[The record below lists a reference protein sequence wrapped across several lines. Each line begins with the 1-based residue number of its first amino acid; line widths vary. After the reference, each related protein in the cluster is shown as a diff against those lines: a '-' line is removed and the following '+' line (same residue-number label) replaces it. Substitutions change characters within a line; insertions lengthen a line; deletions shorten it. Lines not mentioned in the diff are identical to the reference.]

1 MATANCTLTYVRTMD
16 KGTNETSATYH
27 FGYGNAGQRWV
38 TCYKVTVPSYTG
50 TPSSITFSLNVNRG
64 TAYPTNKNST
74 WKIGLDESA
83 PVWSAADGAY
93 TAGSAYAA
101 GWYDKGGSWQGT
113 FSGSITST
121 TVSKVVTI
129 STSSAILDG
138 GNTFY
143 VYLFSGANA
152 YNSIKVTSIS
162 AYITYSSEAV
172 TGTTL
177 YVGTTS
183 SPTSTTAYPTPNKRT
198 VYYRV
203 AGLANPVKNY
213 SQFRVY
219 LSEGFSM
226 SAITDSQYGTVGY
239 TPYGTCI
246 DTYSNASSSAYEF
259 TRSFSIPNANFKI
272 GAITGIVV
280 VASTT
285 TYPNRYWRIGTRSG
299 STYLPVVRNIW
310 PASADWYA
318 NVIDNTVKVTGKTSV
333 QYSSTHSTSNN
344 PQYVKW
350 IGATSGKNYSAAGEN
365 TDYSPYLEAATSWD
379 SGTYLPAYT
388 SATTNNYVETGLSPG
403 TTYTRYFVAGSA
415 WGGTTTY
422 ANYNYFG
429 LKDVVTFTTDANYSG
444 TNTSSVTSA
453 TTATITSTVN
463 NTTNLDGYIY
473 YSTSS
478 GLKSRPSTKQAY
490 SSKKITVNLTNLT
503 ANKKHDYYFYVY
515 SSESGILYS
524 IGSTSFTTDA
534 SSYTQTT
541 TVSSEGITDATINT
555 STPSPTTN
563 LDGKTYFS
571 INSNSSPVSSLNIV
585 GSGSYGG
592 NIVISNL
599 QSDKSYTL
607 YTYVKSSVT
616 GKYYPTGTVD
626 TFSTLA
632 PNYTADCLVTG
643 IGTDCAYLFA
653 TNFSSTNLDGYYVTD
668 VDYGDEATPEAD
680 IVNYKVGLRES
691 KFVSNLVPGMTY
703 TYYFYV
709 LPSSGNLQKI
719 NSLTFTT
726 RSSVVYY
733 GENLTPHR
741 IYMVRNGRLEGIS
754 LYREGTPEI
763 LYLEDGSTITT
774 SDGLVFNTTEGD
786 IDI

>member
-1 MATANCTLTYVRTMD
+1 MATTNCTLSYVRTMD

-50 TPSSITFSLNVNRG
+50 TPSSITFNLSVNRG

-74 WKIGLDESA
+74 WKVGLDEAA

-101 GWYDKGGSWQGT
+101 GWYDKIGSWYNT
-113 FSGSITST
+113 FSGSIGSSN
-121 TVSKVVTI
+121 VSKTI
-129 STSSAILDG
+129 TITTSSAILDS

-143 VYLFSGANA
+143 VYLFSGADNA
-152 YNSIKVTSIS
+152 NSIKLASIS
-162 AYITYSSEAV
+162 AYVTYSSEAV

-183 SPTSTTAYPTPNKRT
+183 TPTSTTAYPTPGKRT
-198 VYYRV
+198 LTWKVT
-203 AGLANPVKNY
+203 GLQYQVKEYTRFYLYKNSGLSFTNGQKTKPSGTQIDSY
-213 SQFRVY
+213 SSTTSTATSFTKSFNIPNVN
-219 LSEGFSM
+219 LLIGSSTG
-226 SAITDSQYGTVGY
+226 VV
-239 TPYGTCI
+239 CI
-246 DTYSNASSSAYEF
+246 AQNAS
-259 TRSFSIPNANFKI
+259 
-272 GAITGIVV
+272 G
-280 VASTT
+280 
-285 TYPNRYWRIGTRSG
+285 YWRIGGSG
-299 STYLPVVRNIW
+299 NTPKTCYVYPK
-310 PASADWYA
+310 ATDWF
-318 NVIDNTVKVTGKTSV
+318 
-333 QYSSTHSTSNN
+333 Q
-344 PQYVKW
+344 
-350 IGATSGKNYSAAGEN
+350 GATSVYPSVNGRSSVTIVAHHLVSNSPIYLNHIELSTSSMSTSGTDTYSGTMSGYCSFDTTSSAATKYIEK
-365 TDYSPYLEAATSWD
+365 
-379 SGTYLPAYT
+379 
-388 SATTNNYVETGLSPG
+388 TGLSAG
-403 TTYTRYFVAGSA
+403 TKYTFYPVAYGN
-415 WGGTTTY
+415 TIYTNNKY
-422 ANYNYFG
+422 YG
-429 LKDVVTFTTDANYSG
+429 LDKISFTTDANYSG
-444 TNTSSVTSA
+444 TNTSSVTST

-463 NTTNLDGYIY
+463 STTNLDGYIY

-478 GLKSRPSTKQAY
+478 GLASRPSTKQAY
-490 SSKKITVNLTNLT
+490 NNRKITVNLTGLT

-541 TVSSEGITDATINT
+541 VVSSEGITNATINV

-571 INSNSSPVSSLNIV
+571 INSNSSPVNSLNII
-585 GSGSYGG
+585 GSGNYGG
-592 NIVISNL
+592 NITISNL

-607 YTYVKSSVT
+607 YTYVKSSAT

-632 PNYTADCLVTG
+632 PSYTADCLVTG
-643 IGTDCAYLFA
+643 IGIDCAYLFA

-668 VDYGDEATPEAD
+668 IDYGDDVTPGAD

-691 KFVSNLVPGMTY
+691 KFVSDLVPGMTY

-709 LPSSGNLQKI
+709 LPSNGNLQKI

-741 IYMVRNGRLEGIS
+741 IYMVRNGRLEGVN
-754 LYREGTPEI
+754 LYREGT
-763 LYLEDGSTITT
+763 S
-774 SDGLVFNTTEGD
+774 SR
-786 IDI
+786 